1 MSNNREAFDASASS
15 TSATQGSFVKS
26 VFATASP
33 FTAVQNSSA
42 QYSAS
47 EAAENE
53 LAPAK
58 VPERRVSSK
67 NEEAPFQV
75 VASNAESERSF
86 FLDEHE
92 PSSSQLELKAI
103 FGADR
108 DMAAEEILHRTRSLP
123 GIRHVS
129 RVNEF
134 DVNALDS
141 LKKSLSVLGFGDAN
155 FRLYGGSAP
164 VEFVRD
170 GQVLLAVQTNG
181 GFAPGVREILKIVAR
196 ELRKMN

>member
-1 MSNNREAFDASASS
+1 MSNNREAFDVPASS
-15 TSATQGSFVKS
+15 TAGNQGSFVKS

-33 FTAVQNSSA
+33 FTAVQNSSS
-42 QYSAS
+42 QYTAVG
-47 EAAENE
+47 AAESD
-53 LAPAK
+53 LVSAK
-58 VPERRVSSK
+58 VPERRAAAKS
-67 NEEAPFQV
+67 EETPFQV
-75 VASNAESERSF
+75 VSSVVDSEKSF

-92 PSSSQLELKAI
+92 PSNNQLELRAI

-108 DMAAEEILHRTRSLP
+108 EMAAEEILHRTRSLP

-129 RVNEF
+129 RVNES
-134 DVNALDS
+134 DVNALDG

-164 VEFVRD
+164 VEFLRD
-170 GQVLLAVQTNG
+170 GPILLAVQTNG

-196 ELRKMN
+196 ELRKLL